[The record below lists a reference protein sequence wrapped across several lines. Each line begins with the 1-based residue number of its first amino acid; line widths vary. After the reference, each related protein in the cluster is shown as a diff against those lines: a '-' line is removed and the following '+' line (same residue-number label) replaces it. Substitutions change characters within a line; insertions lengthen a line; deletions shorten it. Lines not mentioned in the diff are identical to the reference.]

1 MLVISTAWIG
11 TAGILAIEGSYL
23 PQIVRLYR
31 LKRAEE
37 VSLLFPALNLGG
49 RLLALTYSLL
59 MHDRVFTA
67 GFLVGAVLR
76 LTLLVEV
83 AWYRR
88 AAAKTD
94 SSAPPPATMLREHL
108 AR

>member
-1 MLVISTAWIG
+1 MISIAWIG
-11 TAGILAIEGSYL
+11 TVGILAIEGSYC

-37 VSLLFPALNLGG
+37 LSRLFPALNLFG
-49 RLLALTYSLL
+49 RLLALVYSVLARD
-59 MHDRVFTA
+59 HVFA
-67 GFLVGAVLR
+67 VGFLVGAMLR
-76 LTLLVEV
+76 LTLLVQV

-88 AAAKTD
+88 GD
-94 SSAPPPATMLREHL
+94 GRRGESLNVAPLVGREL